1 MNYLSFF
8 ELNQEPFSNA
18 PVSRFYYGSQQ
29 HGRAL
34 IRLMHAIE
42 SMKGLAVLIGEIGA
56 GKTTTARRL
65 LESLPEE
72 QYEAALLVM
81 VQSGVSPQWLITKI
95 AYQLGVTQPSED
107 KTRLLGQLYRRLYAI
122 HESGRKAVVLVD
134 EAQMLNTREVM
145 EEVRGLLNME
155 IPDQKLLTVVF
166 FGLPE
171 LEESLKLDP
180 PLYQRIAVRCRLDP
194 LSPESTEAYIKHRL
208 KLAGASRML
217 FTQEAVQTVHRAS
230 SGIPRLINT
239 LCDNALF
246 EGFLSRV
253 NPITARIVEGV
264 VAELGY
270 DGVTERGGYINAAP
284 PFPVEPS
291 QRSRPAAPPPERR
304 PTAPRETPSEISVE
318 TLSRTGEYSRVS
330 DKVPRGGRG
339 TAAGGAA
346 NAGSGV
352 VTTPGLVVDS
362 GLLSVGSGAAG
373 ASASGAG
380 NSTGMGAANGA
391 GNGTANGAAR
401 ENSVSGGAGSGS
413 AGAGAGSSNGAGK
426 GAKNA
431 PTVERTEDINSILA
445 VLEEK

>member
-42 SMKGLAVLIGEIGA
+42 SMKGLAVLIGDIGA

-81 VQSGVSPQWLITKI
+81 VQSGVSAQWLITKI

-122 HESGRKAVVLVD
+122 HESGRKAVVLID

-171 LEESLKLDP
+171 LEDALKLDP
-180 PLYQRIAVRCRLDP
+180 PLYQRIAVRSRLEP
-194 LSPESTEAYIKHRL
+194 LSGESTEAYIKHRL

-217 FTQEAVQTVHRAS
+217 FTQEAVQAVHRAS

-270 DGVTERGGYINAAP
+270 DGVTERGGYANGAP
-284 PFPVEPS
+284 PFPVEPTS
-291 QRSRPAAPPPERR
+291 QRARPPVPERR
-304 PTAPRETPSEISVE
+304 PAGPGRDPSTEIPVDSLKSTENNIGARATAPAAPQARPAAARPAGPEAPS
-318 TLSRTGEYSRVS
+318 
-330 DKVPRGGRG
+330 
-339 TAAGGAA
+339 
-346 NAGSGV
+346 N
-352 VTTPGLVVDS
+352 
-362 GLLSVGSGAAG
+362 GAAG
-373 ASASGAG
+373 A
-380 NSTGMGAANGA
+380 GMV
-391 GNGTANGAAR
+391 NGTAAK
-401 ENSVSGGAGSGS
+401 
-413 AGAGAGSSNGAGK
+413 AGAP
-426 GAKNA
+426 AKA
-431 PTVERTEDINSILA
+431 PSPERAEDINSILA
-445 VLEEK
+445 ALEDK